1 MATTTIPAQMENP
14 FVDTQG
20 DVDSVLEPA
29 KVGFKRYSLYYTT
42 SRLDARLHLGSS
54 TSPASYYFESKM
66 ALSSPQLFL
75 RRGTDATAP
84 VVNFARLQ
92 STSRHI
98 LLGAGS
104 YTKQAA
110 EMGRVAWEELRRE
123 KNLMHRSDY
132 HFSTGVADDNNNGK
146 KTAFCWRKNKDRIL
160 RTVYE
165 CVDENGNSVARLF
178 SGGAFNWR
186 KGGEIDTAEG
196 LSQALEEYLI
206 MSALAVWVMEAFDY
220 QSLLNGY
227 SDSNKKGYDGSKK
240 KD

>member
-75 RRGTDATAP
+75 RRGADATAP

-110 EMGRVAWEELRRE
+110 EVGRVAWEELRRE

-132 HFSTGVADDNNNGK
+132 HFSTGVADDDNNNNNSNNTTGRRRRSAGVR
-146 KTAFCWRKNKDRIL
+146 TRIGYSGL
-160 RTVYE
+160 STSASTRTE
-165 CVDENGNSVARLF
+165 IQSRGCSVAAP
-178 SGGAFNWR
+178 STGGRAAR
-186 KGGEIDTAEG
+186 STPP
-196 LSQALEEYLI
+196 
-206 MSALAVWVMEAFDY
+206 
-220 QSLLNGY
+220 
-227 SDSNKKGYDGSKK
+227 